1 MRRKLLS
8 FTIILGTLMA
18 TAIVHRVI
26 SRIDG
31 GGVAEASLGIM
42 GEVRDESRKSLAREI
57 SLHPEK
63 MLTVRGQDIK
73 YVLRE
78 PELVRVEAPTTIWQ
92 YRTDSCV
99 LDIYF
104 AGETDALMLPVAHYE
119 MRARAKGVS
128 DEDVAASCVRE
139 LSRKSGRPRMVDV
152 SRLYKN

>member
-8 FTIILGTLMA
+8 FIIVLSTLMA

-26 SRIDG
+26 TRIDG
-31 GGVAEASLGIM
+31 GGVAEASLGMM
-42 GEVRDESRKSLAREI
+42 GEVRHESRKGLAREI

-78 PELVRVEAPTTIWQ
+78 PELIRHETPTTIWQ

-104 AGETDALMLPVAHYE
+104 SGESDALMLPVAHYE

-128 DEDVAASCVRE
+128 DADVAESCVRE

-152 SRLYKN
+152 SRLYKQ

>member
-1 MRRKLLS
+1 
-8 FTIILGTLMA
+8 MA

-26 SRIDG
+26 TRMDG
-31 GGVAEASLGIM
+31 GGVAQASLGMM
-42 GEVRDESRKSLAREI
+42 GEARHAGRKGLAREI
-57 SLHPEK
+57 SMHPEK

-78 PELVRVEAPTTIWQ
+78 PELVRHETPTTIWQ

-104 AGETDALMLPVAHYE
+104 AGDTDPLLLPVAHYE

-128 DEDVAASCVRE
+128 DEEVAGSCVRE

-152 SRLYKN
+152 SKLYKNN